1 MSYGDGVRIER
12 ATNGYTISM
21 RDPKIEAANRK
32 RSLSD
37 SKVDVPWVDPQRT
50 YVFSDIDAV
59 LTFIKANLD
68 KALPK
73 DDYSSAFDMMA
84 DEEDD

>member
-12 ATNGYTISM
+12 ATNGYTVSM

-32 RSLSD
+32 RSMKSD
-37 SKVDVPWVDPQRT
+37 YDTPYVDPNRT

-59 LTFIKANLD
+59 MTFLKANLD
-68 KALPK
+68 TALPK
-73 DDYSSAFDMMA
+73 DDYSSAFDEMAA
-84 DEEDD
+84 DED

>member
-37 SKVDVPWVDPQRT
+37 KTMDTPWVDPSRT
-50 YVFSDIDAV
+50 YVFSDIEAV

-84 DEEDD
+84 DNEDD

>member
-12 ATNGYTISM
+12 ATNGYTVCM
-21 RDPKIEAANRK
+21 RDPTIEASNRK
-32 RSLSD
+32 RTMKSD
-37 SKVDVPWVDPQRT
+37 YDKPYVDPNRT

-59 LTFIKANLD
+59 MTFLKANLD

-73 DDYSSAFDMMA
+73 EDYDSAFDTMA
-84 DEEDD
+84 DDEDDD